1 MIKMVANLKN
11 LLSWPNSHY
20 YQRLCQTS
28 GQGLAVV
35 TDGLAS
41 DAALERTAWTL
52 DMMMQVFALISM
64 DFCQI
69 GAGFRWPAVFADN
82 GLLCGELYEGGRVQ
96 TGCDGAL
103 PHWNGRCW
111 DNLLS
116 QMMTLYHLWTSL
128 FLWYRVSLSFDAL
141 NSHLI
146 MINPI
151 GF

>member
-64 DFCQI
+64 DLKST
-69 GAGFRWPAVFADN
+69 N
-82 GLLCGELYEGGRVQ
+82 K
-96 TGCDGAL
+96 
-103 PHWNGRCW
+103 CW
-111 DNLLS
+111 L
-116 QMMTLYHLWTSL
+116 
-128 FLWYRVSLSFDAL
+128 
-141 NSHLI
+141 
-146 MINPI
+146 
-151 GF
+151 

>member
-1 MIKMVANLKN
+1 MISWLPTYK

-69 GAGFRWPAVFADN
+69 GAGFR
-82 GLLCGELYEGGRVQ
+82 
-96 TGCDGAL
+96 
-103 PHWNGRCW
+103 
-111 DNLLS
+111 
-116 QMMTLYHLWTSL
+116 
-128 FLWYRVSLSFDAL
+128 
-141 NSHLI
+141 
-146 MINPI
+146 
-151 GF
+151 

>member
-1 MIKMVANLKN
+1 MVPNLN

-28 GQGLAVV
+28 SQGLAVV

-52 DMMMQVFALISM
+52 DMMMQVVALM
-64 DFCQI
+64 DLEDEI
-69 GAGFRWPAVFADN
+69 FADN

-103 PHWNGRCW
+103 P
-111 DNLLS
+111 
-116 QMMTLYHLWTSL
+116 
-128 FLWYRVSLSFDAL
+128 
-141 NSHLI
+141 
-146 MINPI
+146 
-151 GF
+151 